1 MKYYYHNWIKF
12 QLTSLLQD
20 LIGDINDLKDGQN
33 KNSNEIDNLSKNYK
47 SLIER
52 FNQFEKLKNNM
63 VCKQWAYSI
72 FK

>member
-1 MKYYYHNWIKF
+1 
-12 QLTSLLQD
+12 LQD

-63 VCKQWAYSI
+63 VCKQ
-72 FK
+72 

>member
-1 MKYYYHNWIKF
+1 MKF

-33 KNSNEIDNLSKNYK
+33 KNSNEIDNLNKNYK
-47 SLIER
+47 SLLER

-63 VCKQWAYSI
+63 VYKKI
-72 FK
+72 I